1 MNSNASIHP
10 TAHLA
15 AARVGDGVRVGP
27 LAVVE
32 AGAVLEDGSS
42 LGAAACVGADAVIGA
57 GASVGAGA
65 VVAAGVT
72 VGAGARVEAGTVV
85 ARAVPAHAIVQ
96 GPSAA
101 IVGYV
106 AAAAAASERPAAPL
120 LPGVIESR
128 VKGVR
133 LHVMPEVRDMRGDLC
148 AAEVGRD
155 VPFAV
160 RRSFLVYNVPN
171 AEIRGEHAHRVC
183 AQFLMAVR
191 GSVHVVA
198 DDGLARE
205 EFRLDRPN
213 LGLYIPPMT
222 WGTQYRYSQDGVLL
236 ALASEPYDPADYIRD
251 YAQFLAAIRARDGV
265 A

>member
-1 MNSNASIHP
+1 MNSNATIHP

-65 VVAAGVT
+65 VVAAGVA
-72 VGAGARVEAGTVV
+72 VGVGARVEAGTVV

-106 AAAAAASERPAAPL
+106 AAAAAAPDRPA
-120 LPGVIESR
+120 VIESR

-171 AEIRGEHAHRVC
+171 AEIRGEHAHRAC

-251 YAQFLAAIRARDGV
+251 YAQFLAAIHARDG
-265 A
+265 AA